1 MGFGFLTIL
10 LLSAVCMFIAQELK
24 PTREYKPKDNIIV
37 VYKFPRTEDENV
49 LDKVKEIG
57 AKLNI
62 SNPLDDIL
70 KAYRSLVPKAEKPIV
85 IYFMSKQAKER
96 WLDIYEKRQNETS
109 FKKGWH
115 LVDGLQN
122 GTDILEEE
130 TKTWG
135 KEWKYYKVW
144 TNENGTVLYKK
155 TESGDTFKVNDI
167 EHLHDLIMNKSQAE
181 IVYAKGE
188 RPISD
193 FIGRGRHFYR
203 RRHGFGQ
210 RRVGT
215 PKRKRRW

>member
-155 TESGDTFKVNDI
+155 TESGDTYIVKDI
-167 EHLHDLIMNKSQAE
+167 EHLHYLITTDVNPSCE
-181 IVYAKGE
+181 IVYAKAE
-188 RPISD
+188 RRLFD
-193 FIGRGRHFYR
+193 FIGRGRPFYR
-203 RRHGFGQ
+203 
-210 RRVGT
+210 
-215 PKRKRRW
+215 KRYG